1 MGWGLRGR
9 RTARSCSE
17 APTVR
22 PLSIRR
28 SSAPNM
34 SSSEPRGFARRL
46 KRMRELGGGGGE
58 GAAAAQTVAVRRG
71 VWRRHCTVALRKQ

>member
-1 MGWGLRGR
+1 
-9 RTARSCSE
+9 
-17 APTVR
+17 
-22 PLSIRR
+22 
-28 SSAPNM
+28 M
-34 SSSEPRGFARRL
+34 SSSEPRGSARRL

>member
-1 MGWGLRGR
+1 MWLGLGR
-9 RTARSCSE
+9 ITARSCSE

-46 KRMRELGGGGGE
+46 KRMRELGGGGE